1 MHNQTSN
8 LEIDFKTLQIAR
20 KTIPA
25 FCFVPLVGSVSNDDG
40 DSNENGEKT
49 NRFNN
54 QNNNFTRA
62 THFAH
67 FFAVAARLENA

>member
-20 KTIPA
+20 KLIPA
-25 FCFVPLVGSVSNDDG
+25 FRFVPLLVGSVSNDDG

-49 NRFNN
+49 NRK
-54 QNNNFTRA
+54 NNNFTRA
-62 THFAH
+62 THFVH
-67 FFAVAARLENA
+67 FFTVAARLRRENA

>member
-25 FCFVPLVGSVSNDDG
+25 FRFVPLVGSVSNDDG
-40 DSNENGEKT
+40 DSNEKGEKT
-49 NRFNN
+49 NRK
-54 QNNNFTRA
+54 NNNFIRA
-62 THFAH
+62 THFVH
-67 FFAVAARLENA
+67 FFTVAARLRRENA